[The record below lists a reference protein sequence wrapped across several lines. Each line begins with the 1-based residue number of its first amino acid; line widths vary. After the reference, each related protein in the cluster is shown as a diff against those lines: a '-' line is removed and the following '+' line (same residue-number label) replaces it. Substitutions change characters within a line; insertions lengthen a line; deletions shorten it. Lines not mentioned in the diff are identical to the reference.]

1 MIVHPLIAKVDG
13 SGSELAS
20 WSPLITL
27 LIVFAV
33 IVVALAAF
41 GRSGDVDSRAA
52 KFLLRTPNALE
63 RVTKVPGW
71 AAAVVG
77 LSLYGLLVAGEGF
90 YSDVAWHITLGRDDS
105 LFTAPHTSIVL
116 GLGFIFLGGL
126 VGIGFASLQRVD
138 TGLRWKAVRIP
149 WSTLPLLT
157 LGGAALL
164 GFPLDEI
171 WHRTYGVD
179 VTMWSPTHMLMILG
193 ASFSGLASWLVLAE
207 ADVRPRKWGR
217 GMLVV
222 ASWLTLQGLSAPLG
236 EFSFG
241 VPQFQQIF
249 HPLIL
254 SIASGFALVAI
265 RLVHGRFWALGITV
279 VNLAL
284 MSSDILSLGG
294 DTAGPVETRD
304 AGLFVAS
311 ALIVEL
317 VAVLLGTRSTV
328 RFAVVAGI
336 GVGTFGLAGEWFW
349 NANAY
354 QPWNTNL
361 LPDALVLGVVAAVAA
376 ALVGVAFARAA
387 GAAAVQDATDRPSAR
402 LVAVAG
408 VVVLVTLALPMPR
421 HVGDVEATVTIE
433 DAGRMESTALTEA
446 HEQAYVE
453 VELDP
458 SGAADEA
465 RWFQAT
471 SWQGGG
477 LVLADMEEVSRGRYR
492 SEEPVPIGG
501 RWKTLV
507 RLHRG
512 GELMT
517 VPVFLP
523 ADPEIDEPEISA
535 VDRTQA
541 FESETDYLLRETR
554 PNDQLVANLIYA
566 LLVVVALAWVAS
578 FVVASARIGGR
589 VNEVNTGAV
598 GSAVTVGTRG
608 AGPRT

>member
-1 MIVHPLIAKVDG
+1 MNTLLAKVDG

-20 WSPLITL
+20 WSPLVTL

-33 IVVALAAF
+33 IVVALIAF
-41 GRSGDVDSRAA
+41 GRSGNVDSKAA
-52 KFLLRTPNALE
+52 KFLLRTPDALE
-63 RVTKVPGW
+63 RLTKVPGW

-77 LSLYGLLVAGEGF
+77 LSLYGLHVAGEGF

-126 VGIGFASLQRVD
+126 VGIGFASLQQVE

-207 ADVRPRKWGR
+207 AGVRPKKWGR

-254 SIASGFALVAI
+254 CIASGFALVAI
-265 RLVHGRFWALGITV
+265 RLVHGRFWAFGITA

-311 ALIVEL
+311 ALVVEV
-317 VAVLLGTRSTV
+317 VAFVLGTRRST
-328 RFAVVAGI
+328 RFAIASGL
-336 GVGTFGLAGEWFW
+336 GVGTLGLAGEWAW
-349 NANAY
+349 NSQAY

-361 LPDALVLGVVAAVAA
+361 LPDAAILGTIAAVAA

-402 LVAVAG
+402 VVAVAG
-408 VVVLVTLALPMPR
+408 LVVLVALALPMPR
-421 HVGDVEATVTIE
+421 KVGDVRATVTIE
-433 DAGRMESTALTEA
+433 DAGRMEATALTDA

-458 SGAADEA
+458 AGAADEA

-492 SEEPVPIGG
+492 SAEPVPVGG

-523 ADPEIDEPEISA
+523 ADPEIGEPEISA
-535 VDRTQA
+535 VDRTQP

-554 PNDQLVANLIYA
+554 PGEQLVANLIYG
-566 LLVVVALAWVAS
+566 LLAAVAIAWIAS
-578 FVVASARIGGR
+578 FAVASARIGRR
-589 VNEVNTGAV
+589 VDKGYDKDRVP
-598 GSAVTVGTRG
+598 SVTVPAGG
-608 AGPRT
+608 AGPRP

>member
-1 MIVHPLIAKVDG
+1 MNLLLAKVDG

-20 WSPLITL
+20 WSPLVSL
-27 LIVFAV
+27 LIVFGV
-33 IVVALAAF
+33 ILVALAAF
-41 GRSGDVDSRAA
+41 GRSGNVESKPA
-52 KFLLRTPNALE
+52 KFLLRTPDALE
-63 RVTKVPGW
+63 RLTKVPGW

-116 GLGFIFLGGL
+116 GLGFIFLAGL

-164 GFPLDEI
+164 GFPLDEL

-207 ADVRPRKWGR
+207 AGVRPEKWGR

-254 SIASGFALVAI
+254 CIASGFALVAI
-265 RLVHGRFWALGITV
+265 RLVHGRFWGLGITV

-304 AGLFVAS
+304 AGLFVVS
-311 ALIVEL
+311 ALVVEV
-317 VAVLLGTRSTV
+317 VAFVIGTRPTV
-328 RFAVVAGI
+328 RFAVASGLGI
-336 GVGTFGLAGEWFW
+336 GTIGLAGEWAW
-349 NANAY
+349 NSNAY

-361 LPDALVLGVVAAVAA
+361 LPDAVILGTIGAVAA

-387 GAAAVQDATDRPSAR
+387 GATAVQDATDRPRAA

-408 VVVLVTLALPMPR
+408 AVVLTVLALPMPR
-421 HVGDVEATVTIE
+421 HVGDVKATVTVE
-433 DAGRMESTALTEA
+433 EAGQRAASELAPATD
-446 HEQAYVE
+446 QAYIE

-458 SGAADEA
+458 ADAADEA

-477 LVLADMEEVSRGRYR
+477 LVLADLTETSRGHYR
-492 SEEPVPIGG
+492 SKEPVPVGG

-523 ADPEIDEPEISA
+523 ADPAIGEPEISA
-535 VDRTQA
+535 VDRTQP

-554 PNDQLVANLIYA
+554 PNDQLVANLIYG
-566 LLVVVALAWVAS
+566 LLVVVTAAWILSFAL
-578 FVVASARIGGR
+578 ASARIGRPVAGVPSVR
-589 VNEVNTGAV
+589 GVT
-598 GSAVTVGTRG
+598 SVTVRAGG

>member
-1 MIVHPLIAKVDG
+1 MTTVAAAIEG

-20 WSPLITL
+20 WSPLVTL
-27 LIVFAV
+27 LVLFGV
-33 IVVALAAF
+33 IVVALIAF
-41 GRSGDVDSRAA
+41 GRSGNVDSKVA
-52 KFLLRTPNALE
+52 KFLLRTPDALE
-63 RVTKVPGW
+63 RLTKVPGW

-116 GLGFIFLGGL
+116 GLGFIFLAGL
-126 VGIGFASLQRVD
+126 VGIGFASLQRVE

-207 ADVRPRKWGR
+207 AGVRPKRWGR

-241 VPQFQQIF
+241 VPQFQHIF

-254 SIASGFALVAI
+254 CIASGFALVAI
-265 RLVHGRFWALGITV
+265 RLVHGRFWAFGITA

-304 AGLFVAS
+304 AGLFVVS
-311 ALIVEL
+311 ALVVEV
-317 VAVLLGTRSTV
+317 VAFVLGTRRSV
-328 RFAVVAGI
+328 RFAAASGV
-336 GVGTFGLAGEWFW
+336 GVGTLGLAGEWAW
-349 NANAY
+349 NARAY

-361 LPDALVLGVVAAVAA
+361 LPDAVILGTVAAVAA

-387 GAAAVQDATDRPSAR
+387 GAEAVQDATDRPSAR
-402 LVAVAG
+402 VVAIAG
-408 VVVLVTLALPMPR
+408 LIVVVCLALPMPR
-421 HVGDVEATVTIE
+421 HVGDVTATVTLE
-433 DAGRMESTALTEA
+433 EAGTMEATALTEA

-458 SGAADEA
+458 AGAADEA

-477 LVLADMEEVSRGRYR
+477 LVLADMKEISTGRYR

-523 ADPEIDEPEISA
+523 ADPEIGEAEISA
-535 VDRTQA
+535 VDRTQP

-566 LLVVVALAWVAS
+566 LLAAVAVIWIAS
-578 FVVASARIGGR
+578 FAVAAARIGRR
-589 VNEVNTGAV
+589 VDAV
-598 GSAVTVGTRG
+598 AASSQVSPVTVPSGG
-608 AGPRT
+608 AGPRS

>member
-1 MIVHPLIAKVDG
+1 MNNLLAQVDG

-20 WSPLITL
+20 WSALYTL
-27 LIVFAV
+27 LIIFG
-33 IVVALAAF
+33 IILVALAAF
-41 GRSGDVDSRAA
+41 GRSGNVDSKTA
-52 KFLLRTPNALE
+52 KFLLRTPDALE
-63 RVTKVPGW
+63 RLTKVPGW
-71 AAAVVG
+71 AAAVIG
-77 LSLYGLLVAGEGF
+77 LGLYGLLVAGEGF
-90 YSDVAWHITLGRDDS
+90 YSDVAWHITLGRDKA
-105 LFTAPHTSIVL
+105 LFSAPHTSIVL

-126 VGIGFASLQRVD
+126 VGIGFASLQQVE

-149 WSTLPLLT
+149 WSTLPLIT

-171 WHRTYGVD
+171 WHRTYGID

-207 ADVRPRKWGR
+207 AGVRPKKWGR

-254 SIASGFALVAI
+254 CIASGFALVAI
-265 RLVHGRFWALGITV
+265 RLVHGRIWAFGITA
-279 VNLAL
+279 VNLIL
-284 MSSDILSLGG
+284 MSTDLLSLGG

-311 ALIVEL
+311 ALVVEL
-317 VAVLLGTRSTV
+317 VAFVIGTRRSV
-328 RFAVVAGI
+328 RFAVVSGVGI
-336 GVGTFGLAGEWFW
+336 GTIGLAGEWAW
-349 NANAY
+349 NSQAY
-354 QPWNTNL
+354 QPWNANL
-361 LPDALVLGVVAAVAA
+361 LPDAVILGTVAAVAA

-402 LVAVAG
+402 IVALAG
-408 VVVLVTLALPMPR
+408 AVVLVTLALPMPR
-421 HVGDVEATVTIE
+421 GVGDVEATVTVE
-433 DAGRMESTALTEA
+433 EAGTRASTELAGAT
-446 HEQAYVE
+446 EQAFVE

-458 SGAADEA
+458 PGAADEA

-492 SEEPVPIGG
+492 SKEPVPVGG

-523 ADPEIDEPEISA
+523 ADPEIGEPEISA

-554 PNDQLVANLIYA
+554 PNDQLVAYLVYA
-566 LLVVVALAWVAS
+566 LLAIVAVVWIAAFAL
-578 FVVASARIGGR
+578 ASARIGR
-589 VNEVNTGAV
+589 RANAV
-598 GSAVTVGTRG
+598 HPDSDVTSVTVESAGTG
-608 AGPRT
+608 SQP

>member
-1 MIVHPLIAKVDG
+1 MRSNVMNIAAIEG

-20 WSPLITL
+20 WSPLVTL
-27 LIVFAV
+27 LIIFGV
-33 IVVALAAF
+33 IVAALVVFGRNGGNVESKAAAF
-41 GRSGDVDSRAA
+41 
-52 KFLLRTPNALE
+52 FLRTPNALE
-63 RVTKVPGW
+63 RLTGVPGW

-77 LSLYGLLVAGEGF
+77 MSLYGLLVAGEGF

-116 GLGFIFLGGL
+116 GLGFIFLAGL
-126 VGIGFASLQRVD
+126 VGIAYASLQQVD
-138 TGLRWKAVRIP
+138 TALRWKAVRIP
-149 WSTLPLLT
+149 WSTLPLLA

-207 ADVRPRKWGR
+207 AGVSPTASRWGR

-254 SIASGFALVAI
+254 CIAAGFALVAI
-265 RLVHGRFWALGITV
+265 RLVHGRFWGLGITV

-284 MSSDILSLGG
+284 MSTNLLGG
-294 DTAGPVETRD
+294 GGETAGPVETRD

-311 ALIVEL
+311 ALVVEL
-317 VAVLLGTRSTV
+317 VAFALGTRRTV
-328 RFAVVAGI
+328 RFAIAAGVGI
-336 GVGTFGLAGEWFW
+336 GTFGLAGEWVW
-349 NANAY
+349 NQNAY
-354 QPWNTNL
+354 QPWNANL
-361 LPDALVLGVVAAVAA
+361 LPDAVLLGTVGAVAA
-376 ALVGVAFARAA
+376 ALVGLAFARAA
-387 GAAAVQDATDRPSAR
+387 GQRDTQDATERPAAA

-408 VVVLVTLALPMPR
+408 AVVLLTLALPMPR
-421 HVGDVEATVTIE
+421 GVGGVSASITIDPVAELGTSPLAAPFAQAFVDVELTPA
-433 DAGRMESTALTEA
+433 DAAG
-446 HEQAYVE
+446 
-453 VELDP
+453 
-458 SGAADEA
+458 EA
-465 RWFQAT
+465 RWFQVSA
-471 SWQGGG
+471 WQGGG
-477 LVLADMEEVSRGRYR
+477 LVLADLEKVGEGRYR
-492 SEEPVPIGG
+492 TETPVPVGG
-501 RWKTLV
+501 AWKTIV

-523 ADPEIDEPEISA
+523 ADPEIGEAEVSA
-535 VDRTQA
+535 IDRTQP
-541 FESETDYLLRETR
+541 FEAETRYLLRETR
-554 PNDQLVANLIYA
+554 ANDQLVARLVYV
-566 LLVVVALAWVAS
+566 LLAVV
-578 FVVASARIGGR
+578 G
-589 VNEVNTGAV
+589 
-598 GSAVTVGTRG
+598 
-608 AGPRT
+608 